1 MNLEKTLAY
10 YICRHD
16 GRFCFTGTVIE
27 SKGYVALST
36 GIGDFDELDLRQI
49 RLLSELCTLD
59 EYRTLD
65 FIAQI
70 FNEEQVVVAE
80 DLDILCQFGFAEEE
94 YSGYKASLKGR
105 KIIFELVKEVMKFD
119 KLKYKQNLG
128 EIENLEKHLLCTR
141 QFL

>member
-1 MNLEKTLAY
+1 M
-10 YICRHD
+10 D
-16 GRFCFTGTVIE
+16 E
-27 SKGYVALST
+27 S
-36 GIGDFDELDLRQI
+36 
-49 RLLSELCTLD
+49 
-59 EYRTLD
+59 RTLD

-70 FNEEQVVVAE
+70 FNEAQVVVAE
-80 DLDILCQFGFAEEE
+80 DLGILCQFGFAEEE

-105 KIIFELVKEVMKFD
+105 KIIFELGKEVMKFD